1 MDKTNLKNLESLV
14 KVEIWVKFN
23 KEKIDEIELFS
34 KDFQRFTNEIKLP
47 ISKFEFRN
55 NKN

>member
-47 ISKFEFRN
+47 INKFEFRN